1 MRRNLPEMTDPREIR
16 IEDYNYNLPDERI
29 AKYPVAV
36 RDTSKLLIYNKGDVS
51 HTQFYNIADFL
62 PEGSLMVFNNTRVI
76 QARLHFHKTSGA
88 LIEIFCLEPHLPHDY
103 EQMFQ
108 ATGSCQWSCLIGNRK
123 KWKEGLLERPLTIKG
138 LHLVALHRGHGPAD
152 ALFHHRLYCF
162 VHCFLLP
169 FCAGMPGA
177 RRGTLFLE
185 TPVCGQTR

>member
-108 ATGSCQWSCLIGNRK
+108 ATGSCPANGRVLLATARNGK
-123 KWKEGLLERPLTIKG
+123 K
-138 LHLVALHRGHGPAD
+138 A
-152 ALFHHRLYCF
+152 YSN
-162 VHCFLLP
+162 
-169 FCAGMPGA
+169 A
-177 RRGTLFLE
+177 RS
-185 TPVCGQTR
+185 Q